1 MSLTSTLQSI
11 IALQREHASTGT
23 PSMNRRG
30 ELVRDVLPREIS
42 EWRFEIANALGRY
55 GDDLGIKGGD
65 GSGRKSIVPWA
76 RLYSKSLSPA
86 PTMGWYIIYLFHP
99 DGSGVSLC
107 LNHGSTKAGGRTF
120 KSLDR
125 ADAAELAGWGRSVL
139 ADDFSQDDAVRI
151 GISLGR
157 QRLAAAYER
166 TALFSKF
173 YADGAVPTDAE
184 LVADLKLFATSLAK
198 LYRAQELGIVPGS
211 SSPEVV
217 QILQLAEEMAAPFKP
232 PQRGQGWGL
241 DTAAKTA
248 VEHRAMRV
256 AEAWLS
262 QEGFA
267 FTDVSST
274 DSCDFRAHRDGQD
287 WVIEVKGT
295 TAGPKSI
302 LVTRNE
308 VALHR
313 ASYPLNALIVVHGIK
328 LGKDGLSA
336 SGGMLLV
343 LSPWRLE
350 DDRLSPTSYEYRL
363 S

>member
-1 MSLTSTLQSI
+1 MTL
-11 IALQREHASTGT
+11 
-23 PSMNRRG
+23 RG
-30 ELVRDVLPREIS
+30 QLVRDALRLELS
-42 EWRFEIANALGRY
+42 EWRLEIANALGRY

-76 RLYSKSLSPA
+76 RLYSKRMSPA
-86 PTMGWYIIYLFHP
+86 PTKGWYVVYLFHP
-99 DGSGVSLC
+99 DGRGVSLC
-107 LNHGSTKAGGRTF
+107 LNHGSTTSDGRNF
-120 KSLDR
+120 KSIGR
-125 ADAAELAGWGRSVL
+125 AEAAELVSWGRSIL
-139 ADDFSQDDAVRI
+139 TDDFSQDEAVR
-151 GISLGR
+151 LGVVLGK

-184 LVADLKLFATSLAK
+184 LVADLTLFSTALAK

-217 QILQLAEEMAAPFKP
+217 QILQLAEEMAAPFKQ

-248 VEHRAMRV
+248 VELRAMRV
-256 AEAWLS
+256 AEEWLS
-262 QEGFA
+262 KEGFV
-267 FTDVSST
+267 FNDVSST
-274 DSCDFRAHRDGQD
+274 DSCDFRAQRDGED

-295 TAGPKSI
+295 TGGPKSI

-313 ASYPLNALIVVHGIK
+313 MAHPLNALIVVHGIK
-328 LGKDGLSA
+328 LRKDGVSA
-336 SGGMLLV
+336 SGGTLLV
-343 LSPWRLE
+343 LSPWLLE

-363 S
+363 I

>member
-11 IALQREHASTGT
+11 ITLQREHSSTGT

-30 ELVRDVLPREIS
+30 ELVRDTLPLEIG
-42 EWRFEIANALGRY
+42 EWRFEVANALGRY

-65 GSGRKSIVPWA
+65 GSGRKSLVPWA
-76 RLYSKSLSPA
+76 RVYSQRMSPA
-86 PTMGWYIIYLFHP
+86 PTKGWYVVYLFHP

-107 LNHGSTKAGGRTF
+107 LNHGSTTSDGRNF
-120 KSLDR
+120 KSIDR
-125 ADAAELAGWGRSVL
+125 VEAAELVSWGRSVL
-139 ADDFSQDDAVRI
+139 ADDFSQDDTIRV
-151 GISLGR
+151 GVTLGR

-184 LVADLKLFATSLAK
+184 LVSDLKLFAASLAK

-217 QILQLAEEMAAPFKP
+217 QILQLAEEMAAPFKQ

-241 DTAAKTA
+241 DAVAKTA

-262 QEGFA
+262 QEGFT

-274 DSCDFRAHRDGQD
+274 DSCDFRAQREGQD

-313 ASYPLNALIVVHGIK
+313 ASHPLNALIVVHGIK
-328 LGKDGLSA
+328 LAKDGVTA
-336 SGGMLLV
+336 SGGTLLV
-343 LSPWRLE
+343 ISPWRLE

-363 S
+363 T